1 MALYV
6 VMALF
11 TIGEGFVVLLATRQ
25 ELPSELYDLAA
36 VEGASPWHVL
46 RRVTLPLMMPTQVL
60 LACRDVALALQAT
73 FVGVF
78 LITDGGPD
86 RSTLFLPV
94 LVYDY
99 AFEQLTYGY
108 AAAVSLVLFAATL
121 VLVFL
126 LHRLLQRWRFGLLG

>member
-1 MALYV
+1 
-6 VMALF
+6 
-11 TIGEGFVVLLATRQ
+11 
-25 ELPSELYDLAA
+25 

-60 LACRDVALALQAT
+60 LARRDVALALQAT

-78 LITDGGPD
+78 LITVGGPD

-99 AFEQLTYGY
+99 AFEQLAYGY